1 MKDSG
6 IIEAFDIGG
15 SPILIGSVVRYVN
28 TGTVGKVI
36 DIKED
41 DEGIWV
47 MLDKTGLYYKPETL
61 VIADASE
68 LIEEMKARTSVE
80 DAESY
85 IRSYGSGTGTSVDI
99 GQVTGGG

>member
-1 MKDSG
+1 MEDSG

-36 DIKED
+36 DLKED

-85 IRSYGSGTGTSVDI
+85 IRSYGAGTGTSVDI